1 MDFSVLTPDF
11 RLQLQQ
17 QYDRLS
23 SERDA
28 IIQAAV
34 EQATATIDANLAHIN
49 ALLGNAPQASTPD
62 VTTSTK
68 GKQKK
73 TIEEEPEVAA
83 IALPIDRPE
92 KVGKKIK
99 APKTTD
105 TKAPKTPK
113 QPKIKLAPVNAP
125 PLKSEFK
132 DMDLPEAI
140 PKVFKKD
147 SGRIFTIDNV
157 IHELYG
163 PIDPSIQ
170 AKTRQRIGVS
180 LGHCAIRKVI
190 VRVQTTPSMYQLNA

>member
-1 MDFSVLTPDF
+1 MEFSVLTPDF
-11 RLQLQQ
+11 KLQLEQQ
-17 QYDRLS
+17 CDRLS

-28 IIQAAV
+28 IVQAAV
-34 EQATATIDANLAHIN
+34 EQATATIDASLAHIN
-49 ALLGNAPQASTPD
+49 ALLENATQSPD
-62 VTTSTK
+62 VKLSTK

-83 IALPIDRPE
+83 IDRPE
-92 KVGKKIK
+92 KVGKKTK
-99 APKTTD
+99 ASKTANA
-105 TKAPKTPK
+105 KAPKTPK
-113 QPKIKLAPVNAP
+113 QPKVKSAPVETP

-147 SGRIFTIDNV
+147 SGRIFSIDNV
-157 IHELYG
+157 INELYG

-190 VRVQTTPSMYQLNA
+190 VRVQSSPSLYQLNA

>member
-1 MDFSVLTPDF
+1 MEFSVLTPDF
-11 RLQLQQ
+11 RLQLEQQ
-17 QYDRLS
+17 CDRLS

-28 IIQAAV
+28 IVQAAV
-34 EQATATIDANLAHIN
+34 EYATATIDANLAHIN
-49 ALLGNAPQASTPD
+49 ALLGKAPQVTPD
-62 VTTSTK
+62 VKPSTK

-73 TIEEEPEVAA
+73 MIEEEPEVAA

-92 KVGKKIK
+92 KVRKKTK
-99 APKTTD
+99 ASKTANA
-105 TKAPKTPK
+105 KAPKTPK
-113 QPKIKLAPVNAP
+113 QPKVKSAPVETP

-147 SGRIFTIDNV
+147 SGRIFSIDNV
-157 IHELYG
+157 INELYG

-190 VRVQTTPSMYQLNA
+190 VRVQSSPSLYQLSA